1 MKSSRLDI
9 SDADSVA
16 KNLPL
21 TLPGA
26 RYGLT
31 RSFILRMPGFP
42 VELIESMASQDLAS
56 AADQAYALD
65 RLVDNAVRSLLSSS
79 KKLDKKTHR
88 ALKRQ
93 QVLDPASSPGFSEGA
108 LEEFNALLVRRSTAR
123 DHAVELYNRELDR
136 TRRLLYEFVVSERF
150 QEVLLFSSPGLSRF
164 TPKNSEPSA
173 VRNSHVRQREFTWI
187 SYLQRLA
194 TKNETISFFGP
205 TAWGEF
211 DLLEPK
217 VAAIE
222 LSDRFID
229 RRSVYVER
237 WVCEALAERFSQVSE
252 IAQFLPLRLVDD
264 LMVDGDQATLLK
276 TGQAHPLSRVE
287 LEFLKVCSSTPKCMI
302 DSPHAAALLEKGL
315 LTQKIQIPPDTLPL
329 ACLRKIV
336 DSWPDGPQRS
346 VWQRNLTALESHSN
360 AIELAEGFDAR
371 REALTRLQEFLIG
384 LEIGDRNDSQRL
396 YSSRLPVNED
406 CRLDCKKLVLG
417 RPFVEQLLEDAA
429 PWFDFWRDLAGLY
442 ATRLH
447 EGMRKHWDDMGQK
460 PVPLPLFL
468 PSILKAWGEM
478 SKLDQEIQQAW
489 AEQLGDRCHQSVV
502 TLIEDDTQFL
512 RKRFKFRRM
521 KAFDNMSP
529 DLQIVAENADAMD
542 DGRWSLLIAEIHPDF
557 TPWENCFFLW
567 CPDPDTF
574 ASDYACEGGQ
584 GHAVVIGNS
593 LPYFGSAHTSL
604 CVYPNAHRWTFI
616 GGAPPDGMESV
627 RGAEAFVV
635 VTDDDVKLQDSTGR
649 FLGSFLHTWQT
660 AVNTHRLD
668 LQGEASHSPRLQVGR
683 VIVQRESWK
692 VKPDTDQIEAA
703 KAGGEGSYAAIRA
716 LREEHNLPERVYLR
730 GILPQR
736 MSLEKDVKPVYM
748 DFRNPLLAEVAS
760 KMVGRFDGLLIT
772 EMLPTI
778 GDCWLEGP
786 GGHYSSEFRTVVMAS
801 QKTRSE
807 ESEATR
813 VD

>member
-1 MKSSRLDI
+1 MKSSKPST
-9 SDADSVA
+9 SDAESFA
-16 KNLPL
+16 PSAALS
-21 TLPGA
+21 LPGT
-26 RYGLT
+26 RYGLM

-42 VELIESMASQDLAS
+42 VEFIESMASQGLAS
-56 AADQAYALD
+56 AADRAQALD
-65 RLVDNAVRSLLSSS
+65 RLVDNSAQSLLASS
-79 KKLDKKTHR
+79 KKLDKRTHR
-88 ALKRQ
+88 ALKRRKPI
-93 QVLDPASSPGFSEGA
+93 DPSASPVFGEA
-108 LEEFNALLVRRSTAR
+108 VVEEFNTLLASRNTAR
-123 DHAVELYNRELDR
+123 DHAVLLYSRELDR

-164 TPKNSEPSA
+164 TPKSSEPPA
-173 VRNSHVRQREFTWI
+173 ARNSHVRQRELSWI

-217 VAAIE
+217 VASIE
-222 LSDRFID
+222 FSERFID

-237 WVCEALAERFSQVSE
+237 WVCEALAERFSQLPE
-252 IAQFLPLRLVDD
+252 IVQFLPLRLVDD
-264 LMVDGDQATLLK
+264 LMVEGSQVTLLK
-276 TGQAHPLSRVE
+276 TGQVHPLSQVE
-287 LEFLKVCSSTPKCMI
+287 LEFLKLCRSTPKSVV
-302 DSPHAAALLEKGL
+302 DSPFAAALLEKGM
-315 LTQKIQIPPDTLPL
+315 LTQKLQIPPDVLPL
-329 ACLRKIV
+329 KCLRKTV
-336 DSWPDGPQRS
+336 DSWPEGSQRAI
-346 VWQRNLTALESHSN
+346 WQSNLTALENHSN
-360 AIELAEGFDAR
+360 AIELAEGFEAR
-371 REALTRLQEFLIG
+371 REALTMLQELLIG
-384 LEIGDRNDSQRL
+384 LEVGDRNESQKL

-406 CRLDCKKLVLG
+406 CRIDCKKLVLG
-417 RPFVEQLLEDAA
+417 RPFVEQLLDDAA

-442 ATRLH
+442 AARLH
-447 EGMRKHWDDMGQK
+447 QGMRKHWADMGQK

-502 TLIEDDTQFL
+502 ALTADDTQFL

-529 DLQIVAENADAMD
+529 DLQIVADNPEAMD

-557 TPWENCFFLW
+557 TPWENCFFMW
-567 CPDPDTF
+567 CPDPDSF
-574 ASDYACEGGQ
+574 AADYASEGGQ

-604 CVYPNAHRWTFI
+604 SVYPNAHRWTFI
-616 GGAPPDGMESV
+616 GGASPEGIESI

-635 VTDDDVKLQDSTGR
+635 VTNDDVVLQDASGR
-649 FLGSFLHTWQT
+649 YLGSFLHTWQT

-668 LQGEASHSPRLQVGR
+668 LQGEAAHSPRLQVGR

-692 VKPDTDQIEAA
+692 VKPDTEQIEAA
-703 KAGGEGSYAAIRA
+703 KAGGERSYAALRG
-716 LREEHNLPERVYLR
+716 LREAHNLPERVYLR
-730 GILPQR
+730 GVLPQR
-736 MSLEKDVKPVYM
+736 MSLEKDVKPVYI
-748 DFRNPLLAEVAS
+748 DFRNPLLAELAS
-760 KMVGRFDGLLIT
+760 KMVGRFEGLLIT

-778 GDCWLEGP
+778 GDCWVEGP
-786 GGHYSSEFRTVVMAS
+786 DGHYSSEFRTVVMAS

-807 ESEATR
+807 ESGATR
-813 VD
+813 ID